1 MRPSAN
7 PGSPL
12 PWRCRSFIPSVVL
25 FPQPIGG
32 ERVSEFRT
40 EISNRIAQARGDLSE
55 AAATG
60 DDYLVEL
67 SLGALESLARIALE
81 HDLPIDGV
89 EEDLASY
96 GLPTPAR
103 GLPQLPAQA

>member
-1 MRPSAN
+1 
-7 PGSPL
+7 
-12 PWRCRSFIPSVVL
+12 
-25 FPQPIGG
+25 
-32 ERVSEFRT
+32 VSEFRT
-40 EISNRIAQARGDLSE
+40 EINNRIAQARGDLSE

-67 SLGALESLARIALE
+67 SLGALESLARIAVE

-96 GLPTPAR
+96 GLPTPAK
-103 GLPQLPAQA
+103 GLSELSAEV

>member
-1 MRPSAN
+1 
-7 PGSPL
+7 
-12 PWRCRSFIPSVVL
+12 
-25 FPQPIGG
+25 
-32 ERVSEFRT
+32 VSQFRT
-40 EISNRIAQARGDLSE
+40 EITHRIAQIRGNLAQ

-67 SLGALESLARIALE
+67 SLGQLESLARIAVE

-96 GLPTPAR
+96 GLRTPAR
-103 GLPQLPAQA
+103 GLPQLPAGA

>member
-1 MRPSAN
+1 
-7 PGSPL
+7 
-12 PWRCRSFIPSVVL
+12 
-25 FPQPIGG
+25 
-32 ERVSEFRT
+32 VSEFHS
-40 EISNRIAQARGDLSE
+40 EISNRIARTRGNLSQ

-67 SLGALESLARIALE
+67 SLGELESLARIAVE

-96 GLPTPAR
+96 GLPTPLR
-103 GLPQLPAQA
+103 GLPQLSAEG